1 MDKNFFIRAKYG
13 NKILYWEHEKGLH
26 SGKGKLRGYQIFR
39 TEKEAK
45 KLIVL
50 LKKVFA
56 SGITWEVL
64 PDSEIPFIKKQK
76 NCCRYCTKKLTKKD
90 GSYYHDK
97 CFKKEKKRLILK
109 LARL

>member
-1 MDKNFFIRAKYG
+1 MDNFFIRAKYG
-13 NKILYWEHEKGLH
+13 DKNYYWEHERGLH
-26 SGKGKLRGYQIFR
+26 SGKGKLRGYQVFR

-76 NCCRYCTKKLTKKD
+76 NLCRYCRKKLTKKD
-90 GSYYHDK
+90 GVRHHDK
-97 CFKKEKKRLILK
+97 CFKKHKKELTLRWPVGL
-109 LARL
+109 